1 MTELEPSAL
10 ALFWAAIIAVSIVVY
25 VILDGFDLG
34 VGILFGT
41 TREPALR
48 SGMMDS
54 ISPFWDGNETWLVI
68 IGASLFAAFPAVYAC
83 SCRPSI
89 YQCCCCCSG

>member
-10 ALFWAAIIAVSIVVY
+10 ALFWAAVIAVSIVVY

-41 TREPALR
+41 TREPALQ
-48 SGMMDS
+48 SGMMDP
-54 ISPFWDGNETWLVI
+54 ISPF
-68 IGASLFAAFPAVYAC
+68 
-83 SCRPSI
+83 
-89 YQCCCCCSG
+89 